1 LETTE
6 AIFKRKSVRNFLEKD
21 IDRAKIEKI
30 LEAGSRAPSPR
41 NIQPWKYVVMEGKE
55 KSAMIE
61 AVREGIKKRKADS
74 ALIKSYRTVVLLA
87 EYSLD
92 VLEEAPVCI
101 FVLNTQNK
109 FSLSQGMEE
118 KIYEMMNLQSIGAAI
133 QNMCL
138 AAFDSGIGSLWI
150 CDIHIAYSEIRDWLK
165 TELGLVAVVA
175 FGYSNENPEPRERKP
190 LGEIVEWR

>member
-1 LETTE
+1 METTE

-21 IDRAKIEKI
+21 IDRAIIEKI
-30 LEAGSRAPSPR
+30 LEAGGRAPSPR
-41 NIQPWKYVVMEGKE
+41 NIQPWKYIVMEGKE

-61 AVREGIKKRKADS
+61 VVREGIKKRKADS

-87 EYSLD
+87 EYSLE

-118 KIYEMMNLQSIGAAI
+118 KIYEMMNLQAIGAAI

-138 AAFDSGIGSLWI
+138 AAFDNGIGSLWI
-150 CDIHIAYSEIRDWLK
+150 CDIHIAYSEICDWLK
-165 TELGLVAVVA
+165 TELALVAVIA
-175 FGYSNENPEPRERKP
+175 FGYSSENPEPRERKP
-190 LGEIVEWR
+190 LGEIAEWR